1 MPAMF
6 LTTRWSVVLRAGA
19 GESEDALAQLCRD
32 YWYPLYAFVRRRGF
46 SVHDA
51 QDLTQGFFA
60 SVLDG
65 TLLAR
70 AREEKGRFRSYIL
83 RALQHYVANEQRRNG
98 TQKRG
103 GGTTFVAIDQ
113 LEGEERFS
121 LEPVETM
128 TPESQFERSWAFAL
142 LARVMERLHEEYQLA
157 HRPEL
162 FEKLQP
168 YLAGKG
174 QLAGYESLGRELA
187 MSTSAVTVAIHRMRR
202 RYGELLRE
210 EIAQTVS
217 SPDEVD
223 EELACLRGIVA
234 RV

>member
-1 MPAMF
+1 MPAAF
-6 LTTRWSVVLRAGA
+6 LTTRWSVVLRAGT
-19 GESEDALAQLCRD
+19 GESDEALAQLCRD

-46 SVHDA
+46 STHDA

-60 SVLDG
+60 HVLDG

-83 RALQHYVANEQRRNG
+83 RALQHYVANEQRHSG
-98 TQKRG
+98 TQRRG
-103 GGTTFVAIDQ
+103 GGTTFVAIDH
-113 LEGEERFS
+113 LEGEQRFA
-121 LEPVETM
+121 LEPVAAM

-142 LARVMERLHEEYQLA
+142 LERVMEQLHTEYRHANRL
-157 HRPEL
+157 EL

-174 QLAGYESLGRELA
+174 QLAGYESLGRALA
-187 MSTSAVTVAIHRMRR
+187 MSTSAVAVAIHRMRR
-202 RYGELLRE
+202 RYGELLRQ
-210 EIAQTVS
+210 EIAQTIS
-217 SPDEVD
+217 SFEDVD
-223 EELACLRGIVA
+223 EELVYLHGIVA